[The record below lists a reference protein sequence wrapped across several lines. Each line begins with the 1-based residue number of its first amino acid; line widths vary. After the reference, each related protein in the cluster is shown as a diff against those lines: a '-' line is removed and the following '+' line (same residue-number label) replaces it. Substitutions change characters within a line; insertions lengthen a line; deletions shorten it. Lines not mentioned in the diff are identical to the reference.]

1 MGVSMKRASLPLTPK
16 CDDESALELAS
27 LARMTMFVHQHA
39 KALELAF
46 PAYLLGLAHDALIEV
61 MREQSDKSDAEH
73 LDSSNVGLK
82 TLN

>member
-1 MGVSMKRASLPLTPK
+1 MKRASLRLTPTFN
-16 CDDESALELAS
+16 DEPALELAS
-27 LARMTMFVHQHA
+27 LARMTMFIHQNA

-61 MREQSDKSDAEH
+61 MRERAETSATAH
-73 LDSSNVGLK
+73 LDSADDGIK